1 MPLIRA
7 NSYIV
12 LIQATDAKNQ
22 FLPTSLAKVSSP
34 HTIRY
39 RLFMCACPFYFFFAH
54 SVFHYSPTPL
64 HIHLIVHLPLQ
75 QVIGRARRTRRR
87 PCTPSSST
95 DFRQD
100 TMMMMMRPVMMMMMP
115 SRSETV
121 FAAACVSS
129 RTRRPGMAPSPRR
142 GRGTTTSSKEEN
154 EESPINIFNRSSK
167 SFFFGAIGAKP
178 HAHTHTPHPPHTT
191 F

>member
-12 LIQATDAKNQ
+12 LTQAKDAKNQ
-22 FLPTSLAKVSSP
+22 FLPTSLANQVSSP

-39 RLFMCACPFYFFFAH
+39 RLFMCPCPFYFFFAH

-64 HIHLIVHLPLQ
+64 HIHLIVNLTLQ
-75 QVIGRARRTRRR
+75 QVIGRARRTIRG
-87 PCTPSSST
+87 PSTPSSST
-95 DFRQD
+95 DFRKD
-100 TMMMMMRPVMMMMMP
+100 TMMMMIRPVMMMMP

-121 FAAACVSS
+121 YAACVPSP
-129 RTRRPGMAPSPRR
+129 TRRPGMAPSPRR
-142 GRGTTTSSKEEN
+142 GRGTTTSFKREN
-154 EESPINIFNRSSK
+154 DESPIKIFNRSSK

-178 HAHTHTPHPPHTT
+178 HAHTTPHTT